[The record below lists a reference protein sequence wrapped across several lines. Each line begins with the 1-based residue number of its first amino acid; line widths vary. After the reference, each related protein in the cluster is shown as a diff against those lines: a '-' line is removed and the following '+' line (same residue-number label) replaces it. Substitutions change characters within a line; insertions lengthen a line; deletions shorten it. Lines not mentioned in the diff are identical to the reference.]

1 MAKNEIAQV
10 KAETFLK
17 NFIIDVLDF
26 PIPGILFK
34 DITPLVANADA
45 FNLTINLLSNY
56 FNNRI
61 NYDYVAG
68 IESRGFWFA
77 SALAFLN
84 NKGFIPIRKA
94 GKLPGNNRIRSSYK
108 TEYSEDTIEIQNNIF
123 PPKASILLIDDVLA
137 TGGSMEGACRLIN
150 RANGCVSGMGVLA
163 EIEALNGRTR
173 LPTCEL
179 FSLLKY

>member
-1 MAKNEIAQV
+1 MTENEIKEV
-10 KAETFLK
+10 NAETFLK
-17 NFIIDVLDF
+17 TFIIDVPDF

-34 DITPLVANADA
+34 DITPLLANADA
-45 FNLTINLLSNY
+45 FQLTINLLSNY

-84 NKGFIPIRKA
+84 NKGFIPIRKFN
-94 GKLPGNNRIRSSYK
+94 KLPSDIASSTY
-108 TEYSEDTIEIQNNIF
+108 TSEYGQGIFEIHKNAF
-123 PPKASILLIDDVLA
+123 PKKSSVLLIDDVLA
-137 TGGSMEGACRLIN
+137 TGGSLDCACRLIN
-150 RANGCVSGMGVLA
+150 TIGGCVSGMGVLA
-163 EIEALNGRTR
+163 EITALEGRTK
-173 LPTCEL
+173 LPTSEV